1 MPVPDRARHLPFAC
15 RAGSAGALVALL
27 VAGCATP
34 APEPPPAPVVPPAIV
49 VAPLP
54 ACPSCDEQVREIA
67 RLQQEIATRDAEL
80 RELRSTQRDQAKSAQ
95 ETTREVTREVTR
107 AKAKARRLATQA
119 DAASYLAE
127 VEVAIA
133 ALRRVPG
140 TPAALPA
147 LATSYLAAAAEPFAR
162 GDYGMAMERASQAEQ
177 IVALGSGSAS
187 SLQKSARAPGE
198 KVLQVAL
205 PLRAVGE
212 ASVRRQPQGKA
223 PPVGVVAKDTSLTAF
238 AWKDGW
244 MRVETEDGVAGWV
257 EQGRVAVR

>member
-1 MPVPDRARHLPFAC
+1 MRRLDPLRIPALRR
-15 RAGSAGALVALL
+15 RAGPAVAWVALL
-27 VAGCATP
+27 LYGCAAP
-34 APEPPPAPVVPPAIV
+34 APEPPPAPVAPLPVV
-49 VAPLP
+49 VAPP
-54 ACPSCDEQVREIA
+54 PRCPSCDEQRGEIA

-80 RELRSTQRDQAKSAQ
+80 RELKSTQRDQAKTAQ

-133 ALRRVPG
+133 ALRRMPG
-140 TPAALPA
+140 TAPALPV
-147 LATSYLAAAAEPFAR
+147 LATAYLESAAEPFAR
-162 GDYGMAMERASQAEQ
+162 GDYGTAMERASQAEQ
-177 IVALGSGSAS
+177 IVALGSGAAP

-205 PLRAVGE
+205 PLRAVAE
-212 ASVRRQPQGKA
+212 SRVRRQPQPKA
-223 PPVGVVAKDTSLTAF
+223 PPVGVVAKDAALTAV

-244 MRVETEDGVAGWV
+244 MRVETEDGLAGWV
-257 EQGRVAVR
+257 EQGQVQVR